1 MKMRRTISLFLG
13 AVTICLMLGFSTQ
26 SQAADKVRFN
36 LDWVIFGRHTG
47 YFTAVGK
54 GFYKQNGIDAVVKR
68 GFGSVKAVS
77 LMAQGQSDYT
87 LADMGAL
94 VLARGN
100 DKVPV
105 KAIGVVYAKTPH
117 AVHYLAGSGI
127 RKPSDLAGRTLA
139 QAAGAS
145 TTKMFEGFEQAAGIA
160 GKVDKKLVKGD
171 TLNQLLLSKRVD
183 AMTEY
188 IFNTVLLNKLGAT
201 KGLKAKY
208 FLYSDGGMKFYSNS
222 LLAPDKTVAEK
233 PDQVRRFLKATFQGI
248 EYAFKNPQEAI
259 DIHRKINPQVDREA
273 GLGELALVK
282 QMMSSPEALKNGMG
296 YMERAKV
303 VQTIQTMRKY
313 LKLKPKVEPEDVY
326 TNQFNPKVM
335 IPQ

>member
-13 AVTICLMLGFSTQ
+13 AVTICLMLGFSMQ
-26 SQAADKVRFN
+26 SLAADKVRFN

-47 YFTAVGK
+47 YFTALGK

-68 GFGSVKAVS
+68 GFGSVKAVA

-105 KAIGVVYAKTPH
+105 MAIGVVYAKTPH

-127 RKPSDLAGRTLA
+127 RKPSDLAGRSIA

-160 GKVDKKLVKGD
+160 GKLDKKLVKGD

-201 KGLKAKY
+201 KGLRAKY

-222 LLAPDKTVAEK
+222 LLAPEKTIAEK
-233 PDQVRRFLKATFQGI
+233 PDQVRRFLKATFQGV
-248 EYAFKNPQEAI
+248 EYAFNNPEEAI
-259 DIHRKINPQVDREA
+259 DIHRKINPQVDRKA

-296 YMERAKV
+296 YMERARV
-303 VQTIQTMRKY
+303 VQTIDTMRKY
-313 LKLKPKVEPEDVY
+313 LNLKPKVKPEDVY
-326 TNQFNPKVM
+326 TNQFNPKIM